1 MEKLFCSSINLVR
14 NEGCTDYDSDD
25 IHWPVLVKNVVNNF
39 KLENLIPTDILST
52 CGVPDQREVSQS
64 CAIVVVITYYSL
76 QLPKTVA
83 INANTKFILASHDEA
98 SMTLVY
104 KELVSTTPYM

>member
-25 IHWPVLVKNVVNNF
+25 IHWPVLIYLAHDL
-39 KLENLIPTDILST
+39 LEIALIPL
-52 CGVPDQREVSQS
+52 
-64 CAIVVVITYYSL
+64 AINQVECQI
-76 QLPKTVA
+76 KEK
-83 INANTKFILASHDEA
+83 NANTKFILASHDEA

-104 KELVSTTPYM
+104 KELVSTKSEDDQDDQGQISNYVIMQGHCCLPIKG